1 MSRRIIVLLVLCAG
15 LALALWVDSGG
26 VALEQPRFSL
36 PAFEAVRSFEVH
48 RTGQASVHVQRTA
61 TGWQV
66 LPEKTPA
73 DGHALA
79 EIARVL
85 ATPLAMDQ
93 RSQRVGDGSR
103 YGLGEH
109 ALRVVL
115 QHPGGAIDLA
125 IGKVVDGRRTFI
137 EPAQGPSGTVYR
149 AQANLRRLFDRP
161 PHTWRERRLFAHVFS
176 DINTLRR
183 KDGSRLTWSLQRES
197 PQTAWRLAQPAG
209 AEVAQQAAD
218 AVINSLITA
227 KVERYEAAEQPFEAR
242 TTLEAQTFS
251 GETFG
256 LEISG
261 APGEALRVRRLGDA
275 SVGQLPAWFGA
286 FLDVRVADLRERSL
300 LTLQPEQVQA
310 VITERQRPISIER
323 LPDGAWRMRAPEQ
336 IPVLNQ
342 DKVEAFLK
350 QLANIQANGF
360 VQAVPDDAFVSPWGV
375 LRIRLNDARTLR
387 MEVGARYGAS
397 ARFVRIDQQ
406 PATGAVISTATLAG
420 LFVGPPALK

>member
-1 MSRRIIVLLVLCAG
+1 M
-15 LALALWVDSGG
+15 
-26 VALEQPRFSL
+26 
-36 PAFEAVRSFEVH
+36 
-48 RTGQASVHVQRTA
+48 
-61 TGWQV
+61 
-66 LPEKTPA
+66 
-73 DGHALA
+73 
-79 EIARVL
+79 
-85 ATPLAMDQ
+85 
-93 RSQRVGDGSR
+93 
-103 YGLGEH
+103 
-109 ALRVVL
+109 
-115 QHPGGAIDLA
+115 
-125 IGKVVDGRRTFI
+125 
-137 EPAQGPSGTVYR
+137 
-149 AQANLRRLFDRP
+149 
-161 PHTWRERRLFAHVFS
+161 
-176 DINTLRR
+176 
-183 KDGSRLTWSLQRES
+183 
-197 PQTAWRLAQPAG
+197 QPAG

-300 LTLQPEQVQA
+300 LALQPEQVQA

-342 DKVEAFLK
+342 EKVEAFLK

-360 VQAVPDDAFVSPWGV
+360 VQAVPDDAFESPWGV

-387 MEVGARYGAS
+387 MEVGARYGES

-420 LFVGPPALK
+420 LFVGPPALQ